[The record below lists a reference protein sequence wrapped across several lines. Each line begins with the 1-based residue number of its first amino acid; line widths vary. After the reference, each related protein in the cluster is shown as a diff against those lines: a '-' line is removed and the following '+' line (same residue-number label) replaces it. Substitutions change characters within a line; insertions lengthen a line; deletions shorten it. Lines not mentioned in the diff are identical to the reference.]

1 MGSFLIWMLI
11 LFLVFAGIVL
21 FLRGVSLLS
30 GAVILMVTW
39 RTAGGGGASLGVVI
53 LIGILE
59 VWL

>member
-1 MGSFLIWMLI
+1 MLI

-30 GAVILMVTW
+30 GAVIRMVTW
-39 RTAGGGGASLGVVI
+39 RTAGGGGASLGVMI